1 VTKRLGLNMGANLF
15 SDIPVTR
22 IETMKIPEAF
32 ILNIGAVWQAA
43 SWKLQF
49 NGNNILDERYYRPR
63 NGDTVAG
70 LVSSMPG
77 RGWTLTLKHDF
88 H

>member
-1 VTKRLGLNMGANLF
+1 LGVNLGANWF
-15 SDIPVTR
+15 SEIPVTR
-22 IETMKIPEAF
+22 IDAMDVPSAF
-32 ILNIGAVWQAA
+32 ILNVGAVWQAD

-88 H
+88 R